1 MSASR
6 PAASLAKRAR
16 AAAGSFNKSSNVED
30 AVAERLTLG
39 SKAAAGRARS
49 SWCLTPWGGGCKA
62 NDGGLPLGADEVA
75 RTICESALA
84 APDGC
89 SGTRAATGSRHPG
102 GTVAAAACWPGDA
115 TEPGREEKAGDC
127 GLEAAGR
134 DAVAAGPWS
143 TAGGTVVEGGPIRDE
158 SVPVGDGS

>member
-75 RTICESALA
+75 RTIC
-84 APDGC
+84 
-89 SGTRAATGSRHPG
+89 
-102 GTVAAAACWPGDA
+102 
-115 TEPGREEKAGDC
+115 
-127 GLEAAGR
+127 
-134 DAVAAGPWS
+134 PWS